1 MKIKKYKIPE
11 VNHLVLLPEPV
22 FYNEKEVI
30 SSISVIEELNFQDN
44 PIQIAALNI
53 LKKRDYWEKIRNPL
67 GQLIFTVFN
76 EETPDQFD
84 FRMTVRQ
91 DLQDKA
97 YELYLGTVEDV
108 DKFLFASNTEL
119 EPEEAIRECLRIA
132 AKITN
137 ANDDDEL
144 RDILIGELLYE
155 AMSFHDD
162 WPPP

>member
-97 YELYLGTVEDV
+97 YSHPKIELVRC
-108 DKFLFASNTEL
+108 FLIKNS
-119 EPEEAIRECLRIA
+119 
-132 AKITN
+132 K
-137 ANDDDEL
+137 D
-144 RDILIGELLYE
+144 
-155 AMSFHDD
+155 
-162 WPPP
+162 